1 MTYAMEHLMD
11 LAGLARATTDADEL
25 RRLLR
30 EGHDLYHEGL
40 TETRIAL
47 TGQHRATP
55 DHALFV
61 QAQQG
66 DMVLPDGA
74 SREEALGLLA
84 FIQWQETPAALAYA
98 SLVEHAARHGVSL
111 IAE

>member
-11 LAGLARATTDADEL
+11 LAGLACATTDGEEL

-40 TETRIAL
+40 TETRIAVL
-47 TGQHRATP
+47 GQHGATP
-55 DHALFV
+55 NHTLFEL
-61 QAQQG
+61 AQQG
-66 DMVLPDGA
+66 GMLLPEGA
-74 SREEALGLLA
+74 TREDALGLLA
-84 FIQWQETPAALAYA
+84 FIQWQETPAALAYT

-111 IAE
+111 IAD